1 MGIKQCGVPIADA
14 LVEPMPWAVRLGCLA
29 LWLADLSEI

>member
-1 MGIKQCGVPIADA
+1 VPIADA
-14 LVEPMPWAVRLGCLA
+14 LVEPLPRAVRLGFLA